1 MEMGSETKIQDEP
14 LFVRLFKL
22 AVLILALLAIFL
34 VVYISVVVIKG
45 TVRFL
50 DISSLYLAIVR
61 A

>member
-1 MEMGSETKIQDEP
+1 MENGSEIKIQEEP

-45 TVRFL
+45 TVHFL
-50 DISSLYLAIVR
+50 DIYYLYLAIVR
-61 A
+61 